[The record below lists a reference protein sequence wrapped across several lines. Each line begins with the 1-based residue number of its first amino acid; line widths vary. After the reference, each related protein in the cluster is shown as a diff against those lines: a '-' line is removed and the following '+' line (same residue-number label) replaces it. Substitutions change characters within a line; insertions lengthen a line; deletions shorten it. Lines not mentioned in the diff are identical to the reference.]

1 MKGSAGV
8 KKKTQVVNDAGEG
21 ETAVETVGGSGKVDG
36 GGFGSDDGG
45 GGGGESVLREMGD
58 DRRTEDEEEEEEE
71 DDEDEEEEEDEEDA
85 GGGGGG
91 GGGKEERPKLDE
103 GFFEIEAIRRKR
115 VRKGKVQYLIK
126 WRGWPETAN
135 TWEPKENLQSIAD
148 VIDAFEGSLKPVK
161 PGRKPGRKRK
171 HQGGGPSSNSQ
182 LKKKQQRLTSNTTSH
197 DASERS
203 DSFTSLNNSTL
214 LPNNNIRGCS
224 SLGKGDGETGY
235 AANNQV
241 EANSR
246 RSVEKDY
253 DPTLNELRGPVVN
266 SNGGVGSDG
275 GENVRPNGLL
285 KVYPKNSGFI
295 GAKRRKSGSVK
306 RFKHDA
312 STSNNN
318 NNHQTTG
325 ATDQNAGTPEL
336 GALDSFGGVAR
347 IGNEYPGA
355 LENNNNLSQKSK
367 MEELDIAKIL
377 KPVKFSSS
385 VTNNVQDV
393 LVTFLALRS
402 DGEEVMV
409 DNRFLKAHNPLL
421 LIEFY
426 EQHLKYNP
434 ER

>member
-1 MKGSAGV
+1 MKGAGV
-8 KKKTQVVNDAGEG
+8 KKKTQVVNDAGEA
-21 ETAVETVGGSGKVDG
+21 ETAVETAGGSGKRSGD

-45 GGGGESVLREMGD
+45 GGDSVLREMGD
-58 DRRTEDEEEEEEE
+58 DRRTEDEEEED
-71 DDEDEEEEEDEEDA
+71 DDEDEEDEED
-85 GGGGGG
+85 GGGEG

-148 VIDAFEGSLKPVK
+148 VIDAFEGSLKPGK

-171 HQGGGPSSNSQ
+171 HHGGSNSNTQ
-182 LKKKQQRLTSNTTSH
+182 LKKKQQRLTSTTSH

-203 DSFTSLNNSTL
+203 DSFTSLNNSS
-214 LPNNNIRGCS
+214 LPNIRGPLNDDLCGS
-224 SLGKGDGETGY
+224 GDGEAAY
-235 AANNQV
+235 AAANQV
-241 EANSR
+241 EANSSR
-246 RSVEKDY
+246 RSVGMVGEEKDY
-253 DPTLNELRGPVVN
+253 DPTLSELRGPVIN
-266 SNGGVGSDG
+266 RGGID
-275 GENVRPNGLL
+275 NVRPNGLL
-285 KVYPKNSGFI
+285 KVYPKNSCGVI

-306 RFKHDA
+306 RFKQDA

-318 NNHQTTG
+318 NSNNHTTT
-325 ATDQNAGTPEL
+325 ATNDQNVTQEL
-336 GALDSFGGVAR
+336 ATLDSFGGVAR
-347 IGNEYPGA
+347 IGNEYPGV
-355 LENNNNLSQKSK
+355 LENNNLSQKSK
-367 MEELDIAKIL
+367 VEELDIAKIL